1 MRSPYQTIA
10 RSGRHE
16 EMTEVSPEELEKYS
30 KPQLIAFIEQQNE
43 QLTRF
48 DGRFRGNSSNS

>member
-1 MRSPYQTIA
+1 
-10 RSGRHE
+10 
-16 EMTEVSPEELEKYS
+16 MTEVSPEELEKYS

-48 DGRFRGNSSNS
+48 DGRFRGNVQPLVVFVAR